1 MASALSMARLI
12 QLKHGEQCT
21 HIKIFDDDDIDDLA
35 RYVKNL
41 ACVAFNFNPETV
53 EQVTFHE
60 SATLDDG
67 ETVQFT
73 HMPADIVKAYIDKFG
88 SDDRSRMFKLDVQ
101 FKHSGS
107 EPTGQRVSAAAVG
120 ASQHPEAGREGPNDV
135 KAHCGLTRK
144 MQGTMRKTCCPYS
157 SRSSRP
163 SWRGPR

>member
-73 HMPADIVKAYIDKFG
+73 HMPADIVKAYMYGQIWVG
-88 SDDRSRMFKLDVQ
+88 RPVEDV
-101 FKHSGS
+101 
-107 EPTGQRVSAAAVG
+107 
-120 ASQHPEAGREGPNDV
+120 
-135 KAHCGLTRK
+135 
-144 MQGTMRKTCCPYS
+144 
-157 SRSSRP
+157 
-163 SWRGPR
+163 